1 MGPGVGAHPSQHCQ
15 NQSAG
20 QYQDGVPGR
29 GNDGANIVRVAGS
42 DPVPR
47 VGDCDH
53 GGIDGIDG
61 IASAGPCQKNSRTL
75 AQSAVHRLDVN
86 RTK

>member
-1 MGPGVGAHPSQHCQ
+1 MGPASALSPRPALP

-47 VGDCDH
+47 VGDRYH
-53 GGIDGIDG
+53 RGIDR
-61 IASAGPCQKNSRTL
+61 IASAGPSGKISRTL
-75 AQSAVHRLDVN
+75 AQSAVHCPDVN